1 MTRSG
6 KIFLFLLAGAGILV
20 ALLAALVFLGPR
32 LLNTKAVRDLA
43 MAELERRTGVHL
55 SYARAE
61 VTFFPRPRVVIRGV
75 AIDVPGLAA
84 GTVATLQVDLE
95 LIPLLRGQRPQ
106 RQHPA
111 GRPGLPGADPP
122 EAEARKSVLPGGVR
136 GEPLFPP
143 RHAARKRAR
152 NGRHGAERAP
162 RTLGWGRTDRV
173 PSRTE
178 CPGRLSTGTDDASG
192 PLRVPV
198 LGKSFDRVEPAPGG
212 ASRGHPCGDGGVPG
226 PRFRRPAGAES
237 RPLAR
242 QNGRVPSRQDRNGR
256 VPVASGP
263 GDPGRQHDHDPGDRS
278 HAGGR
283 RRGGVPL
290 RRDPHRPGAVGPA
303 RELPRSRGDAPDG
316 DHGGRRAVP
325 RGAPG
330 GRRPRGVAAAS
341 PPAGPGTSGSA
352 RRSTGSTECGARRP
366 GD

>member
-43 MAELERRTGVHL
+43 LAELERRTGVHL

-75 AIDVPGLAA
+75 VLDVPGLAA

-95 LIPLLRGQRPQ
+95 LIPLLRGNVRN
-106 RQHPA
+106 
-111 GRPGLPGADPP
+111 GTILLEDPDL
-122 EAEARKSVLPGGVR
+122 RVR
-136 GEPLFPP
+136 IPP
-143 RHAARKRAR
+143 RPKPEKAFSVEEFEGNLSSLLATLRGRAPATVVTVR
-152 NGRHGAERAP
+152 NGRLELSDGDE
-162 RTLGWGRTDRV
+162 TDRV
-173 PSRTE
+173 PARTE
-178 CPGRLSTGTDDASG
+178 CPGRLSTGTDDAPG

-212 ASRGHPCGDGGVPG
+212 ASRGDPRGDGGVPG
-226 PRFRRPAGAES
+226 PRFRRPAGPGR

-242 QNGRVPSRQDRNGR
+242 RDGRFPSRHDRNGR
-256 VPVASGP
+256 APDASGP
-263 GDPGRQHDHDPGDRS
+263 GDVERQHVHGPSDRP

-316 DHGGRRAVP
+316 DRGGRRAVP

-330 GRRPRGVAAAS
+330 DRRPRGVAAAS
-341 PPAGPGTSGSA
+341 PPADPG
-352 RRSTGSTECGARRP
+352 
-366 GD
+366 